1 MAKRGRPKLW
11 KNCSEEEQSAIYQI
25 EENYH
30 QLKEELEKRHITK
43 RQYRNRV
50 AKLLK
55 KVDELEVKYQ

>member
-11 KNCSEEEQSAIYQI
+11 GNCSEEEQSAIHQI
-25 EENYH
+25 EESYA

-43 RQYRNRV
+43 RQYQTRV